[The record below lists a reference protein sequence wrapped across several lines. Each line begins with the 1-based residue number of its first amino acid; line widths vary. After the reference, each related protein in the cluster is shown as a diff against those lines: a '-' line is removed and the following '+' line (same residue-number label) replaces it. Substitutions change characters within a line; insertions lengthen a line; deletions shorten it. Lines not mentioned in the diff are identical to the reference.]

1 MKLYLIHTGYYDQS
15 VGDGFF
21 EQHTNIFVVAENVY
35 CAREKVKENIEF
47 IDKKMHIDGI
57 KEIENVDGY
66 VINVLQSKD
75 SSNNWISI
83 ISAKDATT
91 DIAFQNDTEDLR
103 APTDP
108 IPYKYLWILVY
119 LYKHTLIY

>member
-35 CAREKVKENIEF
+35 CAREKIKKNKEF
-47 IDKKMHIDGI
+47 VDKKMHIDGI

-66 VINVLQSKD
+66 VINILQSKEKEKIT
-75 SSNNWISI
+75 SFNHHQVRFL
-83 ISAKDATT
+83 KP
-91 DIAFQNDTEDLR
+91 Q
-103 APTDP
+103 
-108 IPYKYLWILVY
+108 K
-119 LYKHTLIY
+119 K